1 MQVSAKFC
9 VFLSHFEMPK
19 HKTYFTC
26 KSKHIKPIDEQ
37 CPFNVNVA
45 ENDNVSVVDN
55 VDNAVDGVDNVDG
68 C

>member
-1 MQVSAKFC
+1 
-9 VFLSHFEMPK
+9 MPK
-19 HKTYFTC
+19 RKTYFTC

-37 CPFNVNVA
+37 CPFNVNVM